1 MNRFWIRLVAS
12 LPLTDTVVLVQNGR
26 VVAKRGRIRTALLSE
41 LAELVRCNQIQTAC
55 VMART
60 TASTFRLSFLGV
72 PDETLRQR
80 FRNVWGV
87 NWR

>member
-1 MNRFWIRLVAS
+1 MKRFWIELIAS
-12 LPLTDTVVLVQNGR
+12 LPLTDAAVLVQNGR
-26 VVAKRGRIRTALLSE
+26 VIVKRGKVRTALLSE

-55 VMART
+55 ILART
-60 TASTFRLSFLGV
+60 TATTFRLSFLGI
-72 PDETLRQR
+72 PDEALRQK